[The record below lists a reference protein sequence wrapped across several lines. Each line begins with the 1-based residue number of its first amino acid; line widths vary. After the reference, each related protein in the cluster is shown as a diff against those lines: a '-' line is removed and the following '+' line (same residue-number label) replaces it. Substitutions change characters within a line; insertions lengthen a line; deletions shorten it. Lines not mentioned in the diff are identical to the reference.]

1 MAGGVFCLFG
11 GQPLT
16 VLGCTGPVL
25 IFEKIL
31 VDFCSAQE
39 LDYMTIRLWIGLWS
53 ALFCIAIVAFDLSS
67 FVRYFTRFTEE
78 SFAALVGI
86 IFIFESLKK
95 LVKLSDKY
103 KVHGGFHLDHGAFV
117 EEYCHCNPADE
128 SNFLQN
134 VFQM

>member
-1 MAGGVFCLFG
+1 MLG

-31 VDFCSAQE
+31 VDFCELQG
-39 LDYMTIRLWIGLWS
+39 LDYMTMRLWIGIWS
-53 ALFCIAIVAFDLSS
+53 SVLCILIVAFDMSS

-95 LVKLSDKY
+95 LYSKSKMDRQILRQ
-103 KVHGGFHLDHGAFV
+103 KVRQRISVIGILDHV
-117 EEYCHCNPADE
+117 L
-128 SNFLQN
+128 S
-134 VFQM
+134 